1 MQPLCVRA
9 EQVTAAGQANASC
22 HCHPTNSTPLAL
34 SYGIR
39 GLSCWCHTACCPAG
53 ATLPVDDSK
62 ELARVGPGQCFG
74 ELALLSGD
82 GRAAN
87 VIALDTSL
95 VRARNAS

>member
-1 MQPLCVRA
+1 MPVA
-9 EQVTAAGQANASC
+9 TATQQ
-22 HCHPTNSTPLAL
+22 TAL
-34 SYGIR
+34 HWHSATVSG
-39 GLSCWCHTACCPAG
+39 ACPAG
-53 ATLPVDDSK
+53 AALPVDDSK